1 MNLHVGPSVI
11 SLLCVA
17 PLSTAMQ
24 KLLSQLSVLQEE
36 LLYICK
42 YRFGM
47 CVGGSSFTSRTLNFE
62 MTIRLLSEDVK
73 WQLDLTAWRTGSK
86 STGALLGVISHCSKN
101 YKIWEEL
108 ASP

>member
-11 SLLCVA
+11 ALLCVVA
-17 PLSTAMQ
+17 LSTVMQ
-24 KLLSQLSVLQEE
+24 KLLSQLLVLQEE
-36 LLYICK
+36 LLYMCK

-47 CVGGSSFTSRTLNFE
+47 CVGGPSFTSGILNFE

-73 WQLDLTAWRTGSK
+73 WQLDLTAWRTGNK
-86 STGALLGVISHCSKN
+86 STGTLLEVISHCLKN